1 VRWKAAVT
9 AVLLASLAFPAAAMA
24 SNGGVAPPEP
34 VTPSG
39 EAIRDVYWVVLAV
52 SAVVLVLVETSLIVF
67 IVRFRRRR
75 TAHVEAEG
83 PQIHGNTR
91 LEVAWTAAPAI
102 VLAGLAIFALLKV
115 NDVQANPPS
124 SENALEVKVEA
135 HQFYWQ
141 YEYPNGAVSLDTL
154 YVPVDRTTSIR
165 LESADVIHSWW
176 TPELT
181 GKLDVVPGRTNVLN
195 FEPRTTGT
203 YEGTCAEHCGIQHA
217 VMQTTVRVVSQE
229 EFERWLDENSPENA
243 DPVALGREEWEAVC
257 AKCHLADGSGLVGPA
272 VQGNGTMLEL
282 ASLRNLLLTGQDTPQ
297 LDSYMPAVGTGWQDR
312 QFDALLA
319 YLESNE
325 QLSTPPVQGQQGA
338 GGATGG
344 S

>member
-9 AVLLASLAFPAAAMA
+9 AVLLASLAFPSAAVAG
-24 SNGGVAPPEP
+24 NGGVAPPDSI
-34 VTPSG
+34 TPSG
-39 EAIRDVYWVVLAV
+39 DAIRDVYWVVLAV
-52 SAVVLVLVETSLIVF
+52 SAVVFVLIETSLIVF

-75 TAHVEAEG
+75 SAHVQAEG

-102 VLAGLAIFALLKV
+102 ILAGLAIFALLKV
-115 NDVQANPPS
+115 SEVQANPPG

-154 YVPVDRTTSIR
+154 YIPVDRTTSLG

-181 GKLDVVPGRTNVLN
+181 GKLDAVPGRTNFLN
-195 FEPRTTGT
+195 FEPRTIGT
-203 YEGTCAEHCGIQHA
+203 YEGKCAELCGVQHA

-243 DPVALGREEWEAVC
+243 DPVALGRQEWAAVC
-257 AKCHLADGSGLVGPA
+257 AKCHLPDGSGLVGPA

-282 ASLRNLLLTGQDTPQ
+282 QSLRTLLLTGQDTPQ
-297 LDSYMPAVGTGWQDR
+297 LDSYMPAVGTGWQNR
-312 QFDALLA
+312 QFEALLA

-325 QLSTPPVQGQQGA
+325 QLSTPPEQGQGT